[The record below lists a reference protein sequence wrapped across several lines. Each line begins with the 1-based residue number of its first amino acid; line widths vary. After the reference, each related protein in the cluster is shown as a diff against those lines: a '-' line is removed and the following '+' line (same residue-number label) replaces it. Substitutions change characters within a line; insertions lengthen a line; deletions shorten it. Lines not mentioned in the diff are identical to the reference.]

1 MAAAL
6 FSEMSHP
13 HGDPNTG
20 PSPQVHIHVN
30 PHGPGARVT
39 RTKENKYDLYKEQDG

>member
-20 PSPQVHIHVN
+20 PSP
-30 PHGPGARVT
+30 ARFTCTLNVRDPACASDT
-39 RTKENKYDLYKEQDG
+39 EGIKCKC